1 MLVIN
6 EEQKMLKTSAKELL
20 KEAGSI
26 ENHLRRLRDAKDTQ
40 GYDQTLWQQMVEMGL
55 TALTIHEAYG
65 GLDFGYTGLGQV
77 MEETGR
83 TLTASPLISTVLLS
97 TTAINLGGDATQKET
112 LLPAIAEGKLIIGF
126 ACDEGKHH
134 NPHNIST
141 VAKGRRGSFV
151 LTGTKTMVVDGH
163 VANKFIVT
171 AKTSDG
177 DIGLF
182 IVEADADGVKVESN
196 LYMDNRYYSTV
207 TLTDV
212 KVSEHAEL
220 ETYESGAALLD
231 KTLDIAR
238 VGLAAEMLGSIQE
251 GFERTLGY
259 LKEREQFGVVIGKFQ
274 ALQHRMAILFGEI
287 ELCKSVV
294 IKALKAIDADSE
306 DMPRLASLAKAKLGE
321 VYKLASNEGVQ
332 LFGGI
337 GMTDDEEIGFFLKR
351 ARVVQQLLGDT
362 NFHLDR
368 LAKKKGY

>member
-1 MLVIN
+1 MLLIN

-26 ENHLRRLRDAKDTQ
+26 ENHLRRLRDAKDEK
-40 GYDQTLWQQMVEMGL
+40 GYDQTLWQQMVDMGL
-55 TALTIHEAYG
+55 TALTIPEAYG

-77 MEETGR
+77 LEETGR

-97 TTAINLGGDATQKET
+97 TTAINLGGDVNQKEA

-134 NPHNIST
+134 NPHDVST
-141 VAKGRRGSFV
+141 VAKGTHDSCV

-171 AKTSDG
+171 AKKSDG
-177 DIGLF
+177 NIGLF
-182 IVEADADGVKVESN
+182 VINADAQGVKVDSN
-196 LYMDNRYYSTV
+196 LYMDSRYYSTV
-207 TLTDV
+207 TFTDA
-212 KVSEHAEL
+212 KVSEHGEL
-220 ETYESGAALLD
+220 ESYTSGVALLD

-238 VGLAAEMLGSIQE
+238 IGLAAEMLGSVQE
-251 GFERTLGY
+251 AFERTLAY
-259 LKEREQFGVVIGKFQ
+259 IKEREQFGVVIGKFQ

-306 DMPRLASLAKAKLGE
+306 DLSRLASLAKAKLGQT
-321 VYKLASNEGVQ
+321 YKLASNEGIQ
-332 LFGGI
+332 MYGGI

-368 LAKKKGY
+368 LAKMKGY